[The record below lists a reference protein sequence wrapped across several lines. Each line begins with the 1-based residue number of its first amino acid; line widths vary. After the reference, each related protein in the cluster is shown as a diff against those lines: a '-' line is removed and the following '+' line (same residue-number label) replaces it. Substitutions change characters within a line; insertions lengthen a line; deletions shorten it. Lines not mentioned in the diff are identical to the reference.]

1 MSTPVVVIIALSLLA
16 ISSLTAA
23 LQLVH
28 RRRVR
33 RGSLEDPADRY
44 QREMREIQRITRAR
58 SARRYTRQVGDP
70 PAGDYGTG
78 SGA

>member
-1 MSTPVVVIIALSLLA
+1 MSTPVVVIIVLSLLA
-16 ISSLTAA
+16 ISLTAS

-28 RRRVR
+28 RRRIR